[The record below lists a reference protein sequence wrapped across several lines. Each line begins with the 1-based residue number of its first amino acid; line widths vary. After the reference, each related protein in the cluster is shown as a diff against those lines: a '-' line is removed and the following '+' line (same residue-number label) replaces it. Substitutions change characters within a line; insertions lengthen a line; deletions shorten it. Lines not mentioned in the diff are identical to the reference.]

1 MKPLSELKIAICSDH
16 AGFELKQKIIGY
28 LKAKNVDEIEDF
40 GAFSTESCD
49 YPDYA
54 HKIGEAIEGGELEM
68 GIILCGTGNGMAI
81 TVNKYPHIRAGLA
94 WNEDVAKLISAH
106 NKANILVIPARF
118 VTQEELFKIID
129 AYLDTPFEA
138 GRHLE
143 RINKISE
150 K

>member
-1 MKPLSELKIAICSDH
+1 MNFINTVIGLASDH
-16 AGFELKQKIIGY
+16 AAFEFKELIKKHLEKRGLTY
-28 LKAKNVDEIEDF
+28 KDF
-40 GAFSTESCD
+40 GTSSTESCD